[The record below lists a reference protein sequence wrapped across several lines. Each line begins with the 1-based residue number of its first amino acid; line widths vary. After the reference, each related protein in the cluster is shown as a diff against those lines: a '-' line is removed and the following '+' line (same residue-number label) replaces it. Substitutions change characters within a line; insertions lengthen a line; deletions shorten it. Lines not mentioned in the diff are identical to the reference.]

1 MTSCFAP
8 SSATS
13 KPSQTSAATVFS
25 PSPSGTAATPIP
37 EPDKVKLSQ
46 YASGLGCACKLK
58 PQALEQVLRHLPAS
72 TVQDPNL
79 LVGIETNDD
88 AAIYRINDEQALVLT
103 TDFFPPIVD
112 DAETFGKIATA
123 NALSDVY
130 AKGAR
135 PISALSIV
143 GFPASKLPLETL
155 QRIMK
160 GATEKCNDAGII
172 ISGGHTIDDVE
183 PKFGLAV
190 TGMVHPARY
199 FRNVGARPGD
209 SLILTKAIGTGI
221 VTTSMKKGFAPQATA
236 DAACASMMTLNKAAM
251 EVLTRPEFAPHVHAC
266 TDVTGFGL
274 LGHLRGMIL
283 GSHVSAQVSLFLL
296 CARAVLAMILGS
308 HVSAQVSL
316 LPAAVH
322 HNHVSAQVDFAS
334 VPQLPGAME
343 LLRLRGPAAF
353 STGSVNN
360 MGHVADVARYSDR
373 LSTTDKQFVCDAQT
387 SGGLLI
393 ALDGTDPALGRA
405 LVEALRQ
412 GGCPVSA
419 CIGSVVPASSGETRI
434 LVGLGDTAA
443 FAQQNFAAF
452 EMPTQP
458 APPREPYN
466 IDRTN
471 VWLYKNAIVTQ
482 GNEQLGAILAA
493 GILGKLLTT
502 PAPLPG
508 TILFLGDG
516 VELTTINDNT
526 VTTLRELERRG
537 VVVWSC
543 STCLNHL
550 KLMDR
555 LRVGRNVTADEV
567 AELLASAPRVVSMS

>member
-283 GSHVSAQVSLFLL
+283 GSHVSAQV
-296 CARAVLAMILGS
+296 
-308 HVSAQVSL
+308 
-316 LPAAVH
+316 
-322 HNHVSAQVDFAS
+322 DFAS